1 MEAIVILTNSGE
13 MKNVTNING
22 GDLEKEKK
30 IRIQVSRSKKPLYFY
45 LNLAKKHLKMDY
57 DVELCALGMA
67 IPTVIIIAEIL
78 KRNGWGIEKSIMAST
93 IDAKEDKQGRVIPK
107 AKLDI
112 LMGKAR
118 NADQSADQSTDA
130 STSTEE

>member
-1 MEAIVILTNSGE
+1 MDAILVLTNAGE
-13 MKNVTNING
+13 MKNVTKING

-30 IRIQVSRSKKPLYFY
+30 IFRIQVSKSKKPLFFY

-67 IPTVIIIAEIL
+67 IPTVIIINEIL
-78 KRNGWGIEKSIMAST
+78 KRNGWAIEKSIMAST
-93 IDAKEDKQGRVIPK
+93 IDAKEDKEGRRIPM

-112 LMGKAR
+112 LLGKAK
-118 NADQSADQSTDA
+118 SGDQSTDA
-130 STSTEE
+130 STSTQL